1 MILNLFSLLLICL
14 MSITLSGQSKSLEEK
29 KGKVFLPYIVNI
41 KMISEKFYMLWLGGR
56 GADGYESV

>member
-1 MILNLFSLLLICL
+1 
-14 MSITLSGQSKSLEEK
+14 MSMSLSGQSKSLEEK